1 LLAWRRSEPIP
12 FLRNLNRSLHYAG
25 ADVAERRKT
34 RMKLLLEDG
43 FSVEKGT
50 GVGRYTQNLARELG
64 QYPGIEILPPPA
76 RKLVRKIRPSSA
88 RRIAYAAWLET
99 AFQNQLERLEADVV
113 HFTNY
118 LVPCR
123 RKSKARY
130 VASVHDLT
138 AWRLPEALPS
148 MYARYIRKAIS
159 RAVDVAD
166 LILCPSESIRKE
178 VIEHF
183 SLAEERVAAAWNGD
197 SHLPEITAERR
208 EELRHQLGSRL
219 GLQKPFVLFV
229 GTLERRK
236 NVTALVEAFAH
247 LAGELDLQCVMVGKP
262 GYGFAEI
269 KSSVDRQRCRER
281 YILPGFVTD
290 EELALLYTQAELFAF
305 PSWYEGF
312 GTPLVEAMCFGLP
325 IVASRIPSTQEV
337 AAEAAVYYDDP
348 QDHDALAAKM
358 LEVLRSPEL
367 KHGLSLRGKQRAG
380 RFSWENL
387 ARMHIDAYQSSL
399 NGR

>member
-1 LLAWRRSEPIP
+1 MR
-12 FLRNLNRSLHYAG
+12 
-25 ADVAERRKT
+25 
-34 RMKLLLEDG
+34 LLLEDG

-64 QYPGIEILPPPA
+64 KYPGVEILPPPTS
-76 RKLVRKIRPSSA
+76 KLVRGIRPSSA

-99 AFQNQLERLEADVV
+99 AFQNQLARLEADVV

-123 RKSKARY
+123 RKSHARY

-138 AWRLPEALPS
+138 AWKLPESLPP

-159 RAVDVAD
+159 RAVAVAD
-166 LILCPSESIRKE
+166 LILCPSQSIRKE

-183 SLAEERVAAAWNGD
+183 NLPKEKVGAAWNGD
-197 SHLPEITAERR
+197 SHLPEIPSERR
-208 EELRHQLGSRL
+208 EELRNALGSRL

-236 NVTALVEAFAH
+236 NVTTLVEAFARV
-247 LAGELDLQCVMVGKP
+247 AAELEVQCVMVGKP
-262 GYGFAEI
+262 GYGFDEI
-269 KSSVDRQRCRER
+269 KSSVDRQRCRDR
-281 YILPGFVTD
+281 YLLPGFLTD
-290 EELALLYTQAELFAF
+290 EELAFLYTQAEIFAF

-325 IVASRIPSTQEV
+325 IVASRIPSTEEV
-337 AAEAAVYYDDP
+337 AAEAAIYYGNP
-348 QDHDALAAKM
+348 QDDEALAAKM
-358 LEVLRSPEL
+358 MEVLCSPEL
-367 KHGLSLRGKQRAG
+367 KQRLGLRGKLRAG
-380 RFSWENL
+380 KFNWKNL
-387 ARMHIDAYQSSL
+387 ARMHIEAYQSSL
-399 NGR
+399 NGH

>member
-1 LLAWRRSEPIP
+1 MR
-12 FLRNLNRSLHYAG
+12 
-25 ADVAERRKT
+25 
-34 RMKLLLEDG
+34 LLLEDG

-64 QYPGIEILPPPA
+64 QYPGIEILPAPA

-88 RRIAYAAWLET
+88 RRIVYAAWLET
-99 AFQNQLERLEADVV
+99 AFQNHLERLDADVV

-138 AWRLPEALPS
+138 AWKLPEALPR

-166 LILCPSESIRKE
+166 LILCPSQSIRKE
-178 VIEHF
+178 VIQHF
-183 SLAEERVAAAWNGD
+183 SLAEERVGAAWNGD

-208 EELRHQLGSRL
+208 GELRHQLGGRL

-247 LAGELDLQCVMVGKP
+247 LAGELDLQCVMVGKA
-262 GYGFAEI
+262 GYGFPEI
-269 KSSVDRQRCRER
+269 KNSIDRQRCRDR

-337 AAEAAVYYDDP
+337 AAEAAVYYGDP
-348 QDHDALAAKM
+348 QDHDALAARM
-358 LEVLRSPEL
+358 LEVLGSPEL
-367 KHGLSLRGKQRAG
+367 KQGLSLRGKQRAG
-380 RFSWENL
+380 KFSWGNL
-387 ARMHIDAYQSSL
+387 SRMHIDAYQSSL
-399 NGR
+399 KGR

>member
-1 LLAWRRSEPIP
+1 MRLL
-12 FLRNLNRSLHYAG
+12 F
-25 ADVAERRKT
+25 
-34 RMKLLLEDG
+34 EDG

-50 GVGRYTQNLARELG
+50 GVGRYTQNLVRELG
-64 QYPGIEILPPPA
+64 KYPGVEILPAPES
-76 RKLVRKIRPSSA
+76 KLVRNIRPSGA

-99 AFQNQLERLEADVV
+99 AFQMQLERLEADVV

-138 AWRLPEALPS
+138 AWKLPEALPS

-166 LILCPSESIRKE
+166 LILCPSQSIRKE

-183 SLAEERVAAAWNGD
+183 NLASAKVGAAWNGD
-197 SHLPEITAERR
+197 SRLPEIPAERR
-208 EELRHQLGSRL
+208 EELHRQLGSRL

-247 LAGELDLQCVMVGKP
+247 VAGELDLQCVMVGKP
-262 GYGFAEI
+262 GYGFREI
-269 KSSVDRQRCRER
+269 KISIDRQRCRDR

-290 EELALLYTQAELFAF
+290 EELALLYTQAEIFAF
-305 PSWYEGF
+305 PSRYEGF

-325 IVASRIPSTQEV
+325 IVASRIPSTEEV
-337 AAEAAVYYDDP
+337 AAEAAVYYDNP
-348 QDHDALAAKM
+348 QDHEALAAKM
-358 LEVLRSPEL
+358 IEVLHSPEI
-367 KHGLSLRGKQRAG
+367 KRGLGLRGRQRAG
-380 RFSWENL
+380 KFSWENL

-399 NGR
+399 NSR

>member
-1 LLAWRRSEPIP
+1 MR
-12 FLRNLNRSLHYAG
+12 
-25 ADVAERRKT
+25 
-34 RMKLLLEDG
+34 LLLEDG
-43 FSVEKGT
+43 FSIEKAT

-64 QYPGIEILPPPA
+64 KFPGVEILPPPA
-76 RKLVRKIRPSSA
+76 SKLVQKIRPSSA

-99 AFQNQLERLEADVV
+99 AFQTQLAKLQADVV

-118 LVPCR
+118 LVPR
-123 RKSKARY
+123 SRKSNARY

-138 AWRLPEALPS
+138 AWKLPDAIPPL
-148 MYARYIRKAIS
+148 YARYIRKAVS
-159 RAVDVAD
+159 RAVEVAD
-166 LILCPSESIRKE
+166 LILCPSQAIRKE

-183 SLAEERVAAAWNGD
+183 NLANEKVGAAWNGD
-197 SHLPEITAERR
+197 SHLPEIPARR
-208 EELRHQLGSRL
+208 RDELGHQLNSRM

-236 NVTALVEAFAH
+236 NVTTLVEAFARV
-247 LAGELDLQCVMVGKP
+247 AADLDLQCVMVGKA
-262 GYGFAEI
+262 GYGFDEI
-269 KSSVDRQRCRER
+269 KSSVDRQKCRDR

-325 IVASRIPSTQEV
+325 IIASRIPSTEEV
-337 AAEAAVYYDDP
+337 ADEAAVYYDNP
-348 QDHDALAAKM
+348 GDHDALAAKM
-358 LEVLRSPEL
+358 IEVLSSPEL
-367 KHGLSLRGKQRAG
+367 KNGLGQRGKQRAG
-380 RFSWENL
+380 KFSWENL

-399 NGR
+399 NSR

>member
-1 LLAWRRSEPIP
+1 MR
-12 FLRNLNRSLHYAG
+12 
-25 ADVAERRKT
+25 
-34 RMKLLLEDG
+34 LLLEDG

-50 GVGRYTQNLARELG
+50 GVGRYTQNLARELCK
-64 QYPGIEILPPPA
+64 YPGVEVLPPPA

-99 AFQNQLERLEADVV
+99 AFQFQLEKLEADVV

-118 LVPCR
+118 LVPR
-123 RKSKARY
+123 SHKSNARY

-159 RAVDVAD
+159 RAVNVAD

-183 SLAEERVAAAWNGD
+183 GLAEERVAAAWNGH
-197 SHLPEITAERR
+197 SQLPEIPAERR
-208 EELRHQLGSRL
+208 EGLRRQLGSRV

-236 NVTALVEAFAH
+236 NVTALVEAFA
-247 LAGELDLQCVMVGKP
+247 LVATKLDLQCVMVGKA
-262 GYGFAEI
+262 GYGFPEI
-269 KSSVDRQRCRER
+269 KSSVDRQKCRDR

-290 EELALLYTQAELFAF
+290 EELALLYTEAELFAF

-325 IVASRIPSTQEV
+325 IVASRIPSTEEV
-337 AAEAAVYYDDP
+337 AAEAAVYYGNP

-358 LEVLRSPEL
+358 IEVLNCPEL
-367 KHGLSLRGKQRAG
+367 KHGLGLRGKQRAG
-380 RFSWENL
+380 KFSWENL
-387 ARMHIDAYQSSL
+387 ARRHIDAYQSSL
-399 NGR
+399 NSR